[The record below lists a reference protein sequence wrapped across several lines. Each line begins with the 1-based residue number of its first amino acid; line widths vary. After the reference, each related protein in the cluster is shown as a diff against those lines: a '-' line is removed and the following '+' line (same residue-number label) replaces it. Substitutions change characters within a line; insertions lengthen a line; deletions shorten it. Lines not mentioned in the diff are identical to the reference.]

1 MDKGRIDAPGE
12 IDRPRGDGPRGPP
25 PGRPPSTAPWRTGK
39 PGVRR
44 DSDSRATRTGIHST
58 PALLARSTIQSNEG

>member
-25 PGRPPSTAPWRTGK
+25 PSGRPLAIDNAVSRGQTRR
-39 PGVRR
+39 PGRQQGN
-44 DSDSRATRTGIHST
+44 AGGYAH
-58 PALLARSTIQSNEG
+58 LARARTVGAAVHDQ